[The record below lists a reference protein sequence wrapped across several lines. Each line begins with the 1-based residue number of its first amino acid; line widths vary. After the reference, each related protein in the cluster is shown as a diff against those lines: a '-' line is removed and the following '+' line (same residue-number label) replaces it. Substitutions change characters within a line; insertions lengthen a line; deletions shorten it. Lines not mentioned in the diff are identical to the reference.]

1 MQHMN
6 PHPTPVKVLRG
17 RQISQRSRNDGAR
30 TLMAAN
36 LIAGH
41 AAVTNLTVSQACAV
55 TGARRGHVQ
64 ALRRLLAGGSL
75 ARVREAAE

>member
-1 MQHMN
+1 MKHMD
-6 PHPTPVKVLRG
+6 PRPTPVKVLRG

-41 AAVTNLTVSQACAV
+41 AAVTKLTVSQACAMA
-55 TGARRGHVQ
+55 GARRGHVQ
-64 ALRRLLAGGSL
+64 ACARVLAGGSL